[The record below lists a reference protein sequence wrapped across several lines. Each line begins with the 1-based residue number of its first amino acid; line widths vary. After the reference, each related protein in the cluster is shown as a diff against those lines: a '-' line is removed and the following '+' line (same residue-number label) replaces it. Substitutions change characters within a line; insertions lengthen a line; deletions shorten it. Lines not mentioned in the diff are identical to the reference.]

1 MVDRSVGSAIPP
13 SMMVLL
19 IVIARQLLFLKFFT
33 INRDDGLPHWP
44 AQAHLLQGLQEGAQG
59 EGKIGLSDLDI
70 FVSMLFINC
79 F

>member
-1 MVDRSVGSAIPP
+1 MVNRSVGSAIPP

-19 IVIARQLLFLKFFT
+19 IAIARHWQLLFLKFFT

-59 EGKIGLSDLDI
+59 EGKIGLSYMDI
-70 FVSMLFINC
+70 FV
-79 F
+79 